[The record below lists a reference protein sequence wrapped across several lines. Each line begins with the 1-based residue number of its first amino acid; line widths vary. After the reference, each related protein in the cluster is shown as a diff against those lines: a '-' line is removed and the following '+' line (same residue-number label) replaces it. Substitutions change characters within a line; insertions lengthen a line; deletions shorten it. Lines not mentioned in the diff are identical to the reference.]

1 MRYTPTSHTAFVLGK
16 GRPRSVNLL
25 RDKPN
30 KQAGTYK
37 PTWSRRTREG
47 NRETGKFGKEVAPF
61 GVRSDVWVY
70 LIGNNVTTKDKVN
83 HPALMPEEMAEDLIV
98 SWSRPGDLVF
108 DPMCGAGTTCKMAL
122 LNHRHYLG
130 MEIHEPYIHEA
141 TARLASVRAEQK
153 RRLDDRLGEDDR
165 AS

>member
-1 MRYTPTSHTAFVLGK
+1 
-16 GRPRSVNLL
+16 
-25 RDKPN
+25 
-30 KQAGTYK
+30 
-37 PTWSRRTREG
+37 
-47 NRETGKFGKEVAPF
+47 
-61 GVRSDVWVY
+61 
-70 LIGNNVTTKDKVN
+70 
-83 HPALMPEEMAEDLIV
+83 MAEDLIV